1 MLVKIPPEPPRILQV
16 VALTWKRGLINSNIS
31 NESSMKSKTFFME
44 VFMSLV
50 KNEILEEV
58 YFENSPIKAPT
69 CNPRECLKAQ
79 LFYFSQTPL
88 ENSLPLRDL
97 SSV

>member
-50 KNEILEEV
+50 KNEILEEI

-69 CNPRECLKAQ
+69 CNPRECLKAH
-79 LFYFSQTPL
+79 LLYFSQTPL

>member
-50 KNEILEEV
+50 KNEILEEI

-69 CNPRECLKAQ
+69 CNPRECLKAH

>member
-1 MLVKIPPEPPRILQV
+1 MLVKIPPEPPRILQ

-50 KNEILEEV
+50 KNEILEEI

-69 CNPRECLKAQ
+69 CNPRECLKAH